1 MAQSRVVRPWKT
13 QGHLRYHLKLAPL
26 SGVTVY
32 KKFSLLGLVAAL
44 AIPAVAMAANMIDAS
59 LIPDGTY
66 TVKVEKIIDGKH
78 IQVTMDNGAE
88 TTLAAGRD
96 TVDFGKVK
104 TGDSVKLSLIKGQV
118 MVYLDL
124 SNH

>member
-1 MAQSRVVRPWKT
+1 VQK
-13 QGHLRYHLKLAPL
+13 KLFPI
-26 SGVTVY
+26 
-32 KKFSLLGLVAAL
+32 AL
-44 AIPAVAMAANMIDAS
+44 ALLAVLVLPAIALAASIDAS

-66 TVKVEKIIDGKH
+66 SVKVDKLVDSKH

-104 TGDSVKLSLIKGQV
+104 PGDSLKLSLIKGEV

-124 SNH
+124 SSH

>member
-1 MAQSRVVRPWKT
+1 MQK
-13 QGHLRYHLKLAPL
+13 KLFPI
-26 SGVTVY
+26 
-32 KKFSLLGLVAAL
+32 AL
-44 AIPAVAMAANMIDAS
+44 ALLAVLVLPAIALAASIDAS

-66 TVKVEKIIDGKH
+66 SVKVDKLVDSKH

-104 TGDSVKLSLIKGQV
+104 PGDSLKLSLIKGEV

-124 SNH
+124 SSH

>member
-1 MAQSRVVRPWKT
+1 MQK
-13 QGHLRYHLKLAPL
+13 KL
-26 SGVTVY
+26 S
-32 KKFSLLGLVAAL
+32 LVALLTALVMPAIAL
-44 AIPAVAMAANMIDAS
+44 AANIDAS

-66 TVKVEKIIDGKH
+66 NCKVEKLVDAKH

-96 TVDFGKVK
+96 SVDFDKIK
-104 TGDSVKLSLIKGQV
+104 PGDQLKLSLIKGAV

-124 SNH
+124 TNH

>member
-1 MAQSRVVRPWKT
+1 MKKRI
-13 QGHLRYHLKLAPL
+13 PL
-26 SGVTVY
+26 L
-32 KKFSLLGLVAAL
+32 FALFALVA
-44 AIPAVAMAANMIDAS
+44 PAVTLAATVDAS

-66 TVKVEKIIDGKH
+66 TVKVQKVVDAKH
-78 IQVTMDNGAE
+78 MEVAMDNGTQ

-96 TVDFGKVK
+96 SVDFTKIK
-104 TGDSVKLSLIKGQV
+104 PADQVKLSLIKGTV